1 MKAKVFVLFL
11 MMFFEAFNLN
21 AEGINLKAK
30 KTKETKVEPIY
41 IQKMKIDPA
50 VDGKDGEKINLEGM
64 VFLFEITKLKKNDK
78 VLCMQELR
86 DFTIDGISY
95 AQATKEKL
103 GLSVEPKTVIVDSYK
118 LVEEDPDL
126 KDIVKNEKSGIVM
139 QTIIFGSEMP
149 QKGKVS
155 VTVQVGWG
163 DVDKEKNSS
172 SNEKIEDFNFEF
184 NLSELAES
192 EKQEVLKLINEFK
205 KDKDF
210 SPEHLKNY
218 SQIIEFATKNKDVQI
233 TISTDYL
240 PKLNSPDDYS
250 YVFILAY
257 ICGNLEK
264 QLVSGN
270 YTNSAKEG
278 IEFELLKY
286 KQLKE
291 IHKDISISFFEDMM

>member
-1 MKAKVFVLFL
+1 MKAKISVLFL
-11 MMFFEAFNLN
+11 MIVFAAFNLN
-21 AEGINLKAK
+21 AAGINLKAK
-30 KTKETKVEPIY
+30 KTKETKVEAIY
-41 IQKMKIDPA
+41 I
-50 VDGKDGEKINLEGM
+50 EKISVTAPDGNGKEHELEGL

-86 DFTIDGISY
+86 DFTIDGVSY
-95 AQATKEKL
+95 AKITNEKM
-103 GLSVEPKTVIVDSYK
+103 GISVEPKTVIVDSYK
-118 LVEEDPDL
+118 LVEENPDL
-126 KDIVKNEKSGIVM
+126 KGIVKNEKSGIVM
-139 QTIIFGSEMP
+139 QTIIFGSDLP

-192 EKQEVLKLINEFK
+192 EKEEVLKLINEFK

-291 IHKDISISFFEDMM
+291 IHKDISISFFEDML

>member
-21 AEGINLKAK
+21 AAGINLKAK
-30 KTKETKVEPIY
+30 KTKETKVEAIY
-41 IQKMKIDPA
+41 I
-50 VDGKDGEKINLEGM
+50 EKISVTAPDGNGNEHELEGLT
-64 VFLFEITKLKKNDK
+64 FLFEITKLKKNDK

-139 QTIIFGSEMP
+139 QTIIFGSELP

>member
-1 MKAKVFVLFL
+1 
-11 MMFFEAFNLN
+11 
-21 AEGINLKAK
+21 
-30 KTKETKVEPIY
+30 
-41 IQKMKIDPA
+41 
-50 VDGKDGEKINLEGM
+50 
-64 VFLFEITKLKKNDK
+64 
-78 VLCMQELR
+78 MQELR

-139 QTIIFGSEMP
+139 QTIIFGSELP

>member
-1 MKAKVFVLFL
+1 MIVFA
-11 MMFFEAFNLN
+11 AFNLN
-21 AEGINLKAK
+21 AAGINLKAK
-30 KTKETKVEPIY
+30 KTKETKVEAIY
-41 IQKMKIDPA
+41 I
-50 VDGKDGEKINLEGM
+50 EKISVTAPDGNGKEHELEGL

-86 DFTIDGISY
+86 DFTIDGVSY
-95 AQATKEKL
+95 AKITNEKM
-103 GLSVEPKTVIVDSYK
+103 GISVEPKTVIVDSYK
-118 LVEEDPDL
+118 LVEENPDL
-126 KDIVKNEKSGIVM
+126 KGIVKNEKSGIVM
-139 QTIIFGSEMP
+139 QTIIFGSDLP

-192 EKQEVLKLINEFK
+192 EKEEVLKLINEFK

-291 IHKDISISFFEDMM
+291 IHKDISISFFEDML

>member
-1 MKAKVFVLFL
+1 

-41 IQKMKIDPA
+41 IQKIDTA

-86 DFTIDGISY
+86 DFTIDGVSY
-95 AQATKEKL
+95 AKITNEKM

-139 QTIIFGSEMP
+139 QTIIFGSELP